1 MDDEEK
7 VKLYFC
13 QVYMMYNQ
21 KKDQEKNM
29 FYFPIIQN

>member
-13 QVYMMYNQ
+13 QVCMMYNQ
-21 KKDQEKNM
+21 NQDQEKNM
-29 FYFPIIQN
+29 LYFPIIQN